1 MHGRVRLDLDF
12 SPDRYECVIGEGILA
27 EIGPKTARL
36 VTSPSCVLVT
46 DTHVAATPHVGAVE
60 ASLRRAGFAP
70 KTLVVPAGEGSK
82 SAQDAAVLWESFA
95 EAGLEAEGVVVAVGG
110 GVVGD
115 LAGFCAATWMRGVA
129 LIHVPTTLLAM
140 CDSAIGGK
148 TALNLT
154 AGKNLVGAFHQ
165 PRFVLSDVATLDTL
179 PDRELRSGFGEIVKS
194 AILRDRQ
201 SLRRLAEAAPRL
213 LARDRAETIE
223 AVRLAVETKADHVK
237 GDVEDRA
244 GRRMLLNL
252 GHTTGHAIE
261 AETGYGRVTHGEA
274 VAAGLVVAARIAG
287 ARGLCGR
294 DLVDDVSK
302 TIVSLGLSPNV
313 PADVEPAGIVA
324 RTRHDK
330 KRRRGRRRM
339 VLPHARGGA
348 GLYDVDDAELLAAIN
363 RPAAPESSRRS

>member
-12 SPDRYECVIGEGILA
+12 SPDRYECAIGEGILA
-27 EIGPKTARL
+27 ELGPKTARV
-36 VTSPSCVLVT
+36 VTSASCVIVT
-46 DTHVAATPHVGAVE
+46 DTHVAATPHVAAAE
-60 ASLRRAGFAP
+60 TSLRRAGLAP

-95 EAGLEAEGVVVAVGG
+95 EATLEAEGVVVAVGG

-129 LIHVPTTLLAM
+129 LVHVPTTLLAM

-179 PDRELRSGFGEIVKS
+179 PERELRSGFGEIVKC
-194 AILRDRQ
+194 AMLRDRE
-201 SLRRLAEAAPRL
+201 SVRRLAVAAPRV
-213 LARDRAETIE
+213 LARDRAETID
-223 AVRLAVETKADHVK
+223 AVRRSVETKADHVK

-274 VAAGLVVAARIAG
+274 VAVGLVVAARIAC
-287 ARGLCGR
+287 ARGLCGV
-294 DLVDDVSK
+294 DLVDDVA
-302 TIVSLGLSPNV
+302 TTLAALGMPTTT
-313 PADVEPAGIVA
+313 PAGVDPDGLVL

-330 KRRRGRRRM
+330 KRRGGRRRM

-348 GLYDVDDAELLAAIN
+348 GLYDVDDAELLSALTAG
-363 RPAAPESSRRS
+363 